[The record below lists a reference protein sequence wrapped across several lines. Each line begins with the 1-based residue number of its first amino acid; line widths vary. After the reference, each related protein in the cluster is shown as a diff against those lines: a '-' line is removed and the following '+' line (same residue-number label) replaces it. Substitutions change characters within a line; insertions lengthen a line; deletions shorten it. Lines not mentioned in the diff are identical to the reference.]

1 MFQKK
6 MTCISETRDYL
17 IYEKEQET
25 HYFSFFMHVI
35 NTHACSWPDFFFNNP
50 AFKSALK
57 SL

>member
-1 MFQKK
+1 M
-6 MTCISETRDYL
+6 CISETKDYL

-35 NTHACSWPDFFFNNP
+35 VYMLVLAWFFFNNP